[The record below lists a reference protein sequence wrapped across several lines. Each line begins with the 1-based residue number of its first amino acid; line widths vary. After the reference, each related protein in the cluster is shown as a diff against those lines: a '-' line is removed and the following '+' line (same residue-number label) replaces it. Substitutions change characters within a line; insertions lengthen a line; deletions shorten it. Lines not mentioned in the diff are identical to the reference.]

1 MVRAEKIGSEGF
13 KDESGKE
20 WVQYRKQLSD
30 FISPVVDAEMNSKN
44 IDKTSQ

>member
-1 MVRAEKIGSEGF
+1 MRAEKIGSEGF

-30 FISPVVDAEMNSKN
+30 FISPVVDVVEMNSKN